1 MKKLCYNVKK
11 NNRRKTLEDYGLLK
25 EQLKNNKQD
34 YTFDDLI
41 KIMKVL
47 MSDEGCPWD
56 RVQTHQSIRINA
68 IEEAYEVV
76 DAIDQNDKTKIIEE
90 LGDMMLQSV
99 FHCVIAERDGEFE
112 LKDML
117 NTLCQKLV
125 FRHTHVFTDEK
136 AQDDKQ
142 ALSNWNNAKAVEKSI
157 KSVTQDIKE
166 LPKYFP
172 ELLRAQKVQKKAAS
186 VGFDFEN
193 IEQMLQK
200 LDEEVAELKAEI
212 KSGNMKNAGE
222 ELGDCLFSLVNV
234 SRKIKAD
241 SELCLKS
248 STDKFIRRFEQ
259 VENTVLKSGKDFSDY
274 SLEQLDDIY
283 KKAKEKQ

>member
-1 MKKLCYNVKK
+1 M
-11 NNRRKTLEDYGLLK
+11 EDCRLLK
-25 EQLKNNKQD
+25 EQLKNKQN

-47 MSDEGCPWD
+47 MSNEGCPWD

-212 KSGNMKNAGE
+212 KSNNMKNAGE
-222 ELGDCLFSLVNV
+222 ELGDCLFSLVNI

-241 SELCLKS
+241 SELCLKN
-248 STDKFIRRFEQ
+248 STDKFIKRFEQ
-259 VENTVLKSGKDFSDY
+259 VENAVLKSGKNFADY

-283 KKAKEKQ
+283 KKAKQKR

>member
-1 MKKLCYNVKK
+1 M
-11 NNRRKTLEDYGLLK
+11 EDYRLLK
-25 EQLKNNKQD
+25 EQLKDKQN
-34 YTFDDLI
+34 YSFDDLI

-47 MSDEGCPWD
+47 MSKEGCPWD
-56 RVQTHQSIRINA
+56 RVQTHESIRINA

-76 DAIDQNDKTKIIEE
+76 DAIDQKDKSKIIEE

-99 FHCVIAERDGEFE
+99 FHCVIAERDKEFE
-112 LKDML
+112 LQDVI

-125 FRHTHVFTDEK
+125 FRHTHVFSDTK

-193 IEQMLQK
+193 IDQMVQK
-200 LDEEVAELKAEI
+200 LDEEIVELKAEI
-212 KSGNMKNAGE
+212 KSGNSKNAAD
-222 ELGDCLFSLVNV
+222 ELGDCIFCLVNI
-234 SRKIKAD
+234 SRKLKAD

-248 STDKFIRRFEQ
+248 STDKFIKRFEQ
-259 VENTVLKSGKDFSDY
+259 VENAVIKSGKDFSQY
-274 SLEQLDDIY
+274 SLQELEDIY
-283 KKAKEKQ
+283 QKAKAKL

>member
-1 MKKLCYNVKK
+1 M
-11 NNRRKTLEDYGLLK
+11 EDYSILK
-25 EQLKNNKQD
+25 EELKDKKD

-41 KIMKVL
+41 KIMKIL
-47 MSDEGCPWD
+47 MSPQGCPWD

-76 DAIDQNDKTKIIEE
+76 DAIDKNDKTKIIEE
-90 LGDMMLQSV
+90 LGDMLLQAI
-99 FHCVIAERDGEFE
+99 FHCAIAERDGEFE
-112 LKDML
+112 LKDVI

-125 FRHTHVFTDEK
+125 FRHTHVFSNQK
-136 AQDDKQ
+136 AQDDKE

-157 KSVTQDIKE
+157 KTVTQDINE

-193 IEQMLQK
+193 VDQMLNK
-200 LDEEVAELKAEI
+200 VDEEIAELKAEI
-212 KSGNMKNAGE
+212 KSGNTQKAAD
-222 ELGDCLFSLVNV
+222 ELGDCLFALVNI

-241 SELCLKS
+241 SELCLKK
-248 STDKFIRRFEQ
+248 STDKFINRFAQ
-259 VENTVLKSGKDFSDY
+259 VEKSVIESGKDFSAY
-274 SLEQLDDIY
+274 TLEQLDEIY
-283 KKAKEKQ
+283 KKAKQKE